1 MALPSGPGGTSGT
14 LSSGVGVSTGAGY
27 RYPRDARYS
36 AKTHYTRFDFYDYKP
51 AFATAPGLGLT
62 PSTSTADVANYNAS
76 VTQLTPASGFQS
88 IYLYMPEDVSSDYGA
103 SWGGRSFSNIGAGIL
118 KTIGPT
124 LGNADVGASAL
135 NLINQ
140 VKEKA
145 EGFGPGIAAAG
156 LATALNTIPGAGGGV
171 TIDDVLAGSRGVVVN
186 PNAELMFQ
194 NAEMRTFSL
203 SFKMVPRNA
212 TEANEIQKILYQ
224 FKKASLPTFGG
235 QGILGATSDN
245 FIGVPKIVDVNF
257 MIGGDINQYVSQYK
271 PCAITNVKINYTPDG
286 TYAVYEGGQPV
297 AIGLDIS
304 FSELKLVFADE
315 IRSDTWSY

>member
-27 RYPRDARYS
+27 RYPKDAKYN

-51 AFATAPGLGLT
+51 AFATAPGL
-62 PSTSTADVANYNAS
+62 TSSDVSNYNAS

-88 IYLYMPEDVSSDYGA
+88 IYLYMPEDVSADYGA

-124 LGNADVGASAL
+124 LGKADVGASTL

-171 TIDDVLAGSRGVVVN
+171 TIDDVLAGTRGVVVN

-194 NAEMRTFSL
+194 NAEMRTFGL
-203 SFKMVPRNA
+203 SFKMVPRTA
-212 TEANEIQKILYQ
+212 DEAEQIQKILYQ
-224 FKKASLPTFGG
+224 FKKAALPTYGG
-235 QGILGATSDN
+235 QGVLGATSDN

-257 MIGGDINQYVSQYK
+257 MIGSDINKYVSQYK

-286 TYAVYEGGQPV
+286 SYAVYEGGEPV
-297 AIGLDIS
+297 AIELQIS
-304 FSELKLVFADE
+304 LSELKLVFADE
-315 IRSDTWSY
+315 IKDTGWSY